1 VRRGWR
7 VPGGFPGNSG
17 VDEMDK
23 GLLQVTPG
31 LTPALGYSLLIGL
44 GLATLVL
51 AIVIKRAL
59 VHNTHDFIISN
70 RKIGFGFGVG
80 SVIAVWTW
88 SMAVMMTSAM
98 TFEWGLS
105 GLFWFVVPNGLA
117 VMLLIPFTR
126 VLRRKMPN
134 GYTISE
140 FVKNRFNGSGV
151 AASIVTLT
159 MIFGIILEILINLK
173 GTSVVM
179 STIFGMNWTY
189 AAAIGLVAVLVYSYF
204 GGLWTSVMTGTINL
218 LMITVPSAI
227 IVCLAFDAVPGGA
240 PAVLQK
246 VGEANPENLSVLRP
260 EAAAGFGIT
269 LAFGIFAAAIA
280 DQTFWQKAWSIKAE
294 YVNRTFLWAGALF
307 YPIPICLGVVGL
319 IGIAYGLNLSDIGGD
334 SAAIGPYLISHL
346 GLPLIVVVA
355 YTLMVLAAC
364 YSTID
369 GASSALSSIVAID
382 IVKRFAPQTPERRLF
397 VLTKISAMIG
407 GVIALG
413 IVLSG
418 IDFTTLV
425 LTTYALKSAILMPL
439 ILAILWPRTNTIGF
453 VGGIVL
459 AIVIGMPIRHI
470 YGDLVGTLSI
480 VAISGLTVVIGA
492 MINPVRFNYDDLHK
506 TTKLDETA
514 DDGLPAGVVPAAG
527 N

>member
-1 VRRGWR
+1 
-7 VPGGFPGNSG
+7 
-17 VDEMDK
+17 MDK
-23 GLLQVTPG
+23 TALALTPG
-31 LTPALGYSLLIGL
+31 LTPALGYALLVGL

-51 AIVIKRAL
+51 ALGIKRAL

-80 SVIAVWTW
+80 SVISVWTW
-88 SMAVMMTSAM
+88 SMAVMMTTAM

-126 VLRRKMPN
+126 ILRQKMPN

-140 FVKNRFNGSGV
+140 FTKNRFSQSGV
-151 AASIVTLT
+151 ATSIVTLT

-173 GTSVVM
+173 GASVVM
-179 STIFGMNWTY
+179 STIFGLDWSY
-189 AAAIGLVAVLVYSYF
+189 AAAVGLVSVLIYSYF
-204 GGLWTSVMTGTINL
+204 GGLWTSVMTATINL
-218 LMITVPSAI
+218 LMITVPAAI
-227 IVCLAFDAVPGGA
+227 IVSLAFDAVPGGA
-240 PAVLQK
+240 PAVVQR
-246 VGEANPENLSVLRP
+246 VGAVDPDYLSVLRP

-280 DQTFWQKAWSIKAE
+280 DQTFWQKAWSIKSE

-307 YPIPICLGVVGL
+307 YPIPICLGVLGL
-319 IGIAYGLNLSDIGGD
+319 IGIAYGLNVSDIGGD

-346 GLPLIVVVA
+346 GLPLVVVIA
-355 YTLMVLAAC
+355 YVLMVLAAC

-382 IVKRFAPQTPERRLF
+382 IVKRFAPLTPEGRLF
-397 VLTKISAMIG
+397 VLTKLSSLVG
-407 GVIALG
+407 GIIALA

-418 IDFTTLV
+418 VDFTTLV
-425 LTTYALKSAILMPL
+425 LTTYALKTSILLPL

-459 AIVIGMPIRHI
+459 AIAIGMPVRHV
-470 YGDLVGTLSI
+470 YGDLIGTVTI
-480 VAISGLTVVIGA
+480 VAVSGLTVVLGA
-492 MINPVRFNYDDLHK
+492 LLRPERFDYDRLH
-506 TTKLDETA
+506 TAVSLDERA
-514 DDGLPAGVVPAAG
+514 NGEDLLPAVPVGQA
-527 N
+527 

>member
-1 VRRGWR
+1 
-7 VPGGFPGNSG
+7 
-17 VDEMDK
+17 MDK
-23 GLLQVTPG
+23 TTLTLTPG
-31 LTPALGYSLLIGL
+31 LTPALGYSLMVGL
-44 GLATLVL
+44 GLATLLL
-51 AIVIKRAL
+51 AIVVKRAL

-80 SVIAVWTW
+80 SVISVWTW

-105 GLFWFVVPNGLA
+105 GLFWFVAPNGLA

-140 FVKNRFNGSGV
+140 FTKSRFNQSGV
-151 AASIVTLT
+151 ATSIVTVT

-173 GTSVVM
+173 GASVVM
-179 STIFGMNWTY
+179 STVFGLNWSY
-189 AAAIGLVAVLVYSYF
+189 AAAVGLVSVLIYSYF
-204 GGLWTSVMTGTINL
+204 GGLWTSVMTATINL
-218 LMITVPSAI
+218 LMITVPAAI
-227 IVCLAFDAVPGGA
+227 IVSLAFDAVPGGA
-240 PAVLQK
+240 PAVMQR
-246 VGEANPENLSVLRP
+246 VGEANPEYLSVLRP

-307 YPIPICLGVVGL
+307 YPIPIALGVLGF
-319 IGIAYGLNLSDIGGD
+319 IGIAYGLTVSDIGGD

-346 GLPLIVVVA
+346 GLPFLVVVA
-355 YTLMVLAAC
+355 YVLMVLAAC

-382 IVKRFAPQTPERRLF
+382 IVKRVAPSIAERRLF
-397 VLTKISAMIG
+397 VLTKLSSLIG
-407 GVIALG
+407 GVIALA

-418 IDFTTLV
+418 VDFTTLV
-425 LTTYALKSAILMPL
+425 LTTYALKTSILLPL

-459 AIVIGMPIRHI
+459 AILVGMPIRHF
-470 YGDLVGTLSI
+470 YGDLIGTLSI
-480 VAISGLTVVIGA
+480 VGISGITVVVGA
-492 MINPVRFNYDDLHK
+492 LLKPTRFDYDRLH
-506 TTKLDETA
+506 TAVALDERA
-514 DDGLPAGVVPAAG
+514 DDDAPLAAAAQS
-527 N
+527 